1 MIENA
6 PIELIQYG
14 GITKDEKGYIFV
26 EDGGFLNIDEYYLI
40 LTVPFQNGGLLDVT
54 EPSRIISL
62 GKINDDIIKST
73 INGTVSKDNDDYLTH
88 KKTIAIIEKYLISS
102 KNEISPNI
110 EIGEKNPTKDISKY
124 DINYK
129 KD

>member
-1 MIENA
+1 LIENA